1 MESVVVVI
9 YQDLFTSILFY
20 IILFTTD
27 LASQFFSYLQS
38 TDRDHNFKKKNP
50 KISQEK
56 IIQNITKIIFKLTK
70 LTSMFLFTKLII
82 IQ

>member
-27 LASQFFSYLQS
+27 LASQFFPTYRAQIETITSRKR
-38 TDRDHNFKKKNP
+38 TP
-50 KISQEK
+50 K
-56 IIQNITKIIFKLTK
+56 
-70 LTSMFLFTKLII
+70 
-82 IQ
+82 